1 MKLQI
6 TGAQGSVLSGLF
18 VHYMTVVAV
27 RSSVLPLFYPFLLME
42 FGWDSTQV
50 TAAATLG
57 YFMSA
62 GLSAV
67 VAPLFDKL
75 PVRNLMLVGILLICG
90 GLFLYAGI
98 SSIPYMMAIYA
109 MLALGQACCGQ
120 VPVMVLTTRW
130 FTRHRGMAIGTV
142 MTATSVGGAIF
153 PLLVRPLLAD
163 GDWRATAMQLAL
175 MNGVLLLLP
184 WMFLIRNKPAPAL
197 QPAAS
202 TTVGDKGNAATPLRP
217 LALIEFSLL
226 ALVTGGIWFIVN
238 GMLQHQSIMMSR
250 ELQIP
255 LATIPLVVSVY
266 FWSAIVGKLLSG
278 YIGDRVDKRLTLLV
292 GVVSLIIGLLIL
304 RAFGAG
310 AIYIYAIFFGFGFGS
325 TASLMQMLI
334 AEYYAGANYGK
345 VLGLLTMIDIGA
357 GGLGIPSMAFLERY
371 YGSYMPVLELLL
383 VLCGVVVAGILY
395 LGYLGRGL
403 THSGGGQHNP
413 GY

>member
-1 MKLQI
+1 MQI

-18 VHYMTVVAV
+18 IHYMTVVAV

-75 PVRNLMLVGILLICG
+75 PVRNVMLAGILLICG

-98 SSIPYMMAIYA
+98 NSISTMMAIYA
-109 MLALGQACCGQ
+109 VLALGQACCGQ

-130 FTRHRGMAIGTV
+130 FTRNRGMAIGAV

-163 GDWRATAMQLAL
+163 GDWRATVAQLAL
-175 MNGVLLLLP
+175 MNSVLLVLP
-184 WMFLIRNKPAPAL
+184 WLFLIRNKPAPAT
-197 QPAAS
+197 PAA
-202 TTVGDKGNAATPLRP
+202 AAKSDTASTPLRP
-217 LALIEFSLL
+217 LAVIEFSLL

-238 GMLQHQSIMMSR
+238 GMLQHQSILMSR

-266 FWSAIVGKLLSG
+266 FWSAIAGKLLSG
-278 YIGDRVDKRLTLLV
+278 YIGDRVDKRLSLLI
-292 GVVSLIIGLLIL
+292 GVISLIIGILIL
-304 RAFGAG
+304 RVFGAG
-310 AIYIYAIFFGFGFGS
+310 AIYLYAIFFGFGFGS

-357 GGLGIPSMAFLERY
+357 GGLGIPSMAYLERY
-371 YGSYMPVLELLL
+371 YGSYMPVLEMLL

-395 LGYLGRGL
+395 LGYLGRAYSARL
-403 THSGGGQHNP
+403 V
-413 GY
+413 